1 MPPRWILHSKAPV
14 EPTPAPIQNVFTMNA
29 SAFAPYAE
37 SISTLSSSHCCIT
50 AFSPSSAAPVP
61 PVITMDTNSG
71 ATQFILRTLYNEEG
85 NEFTVHTLVRDQTAV
100 LTVLNLEEVPQL
112 PMLLTAST
120 HQRMIA
126 IPTNSREPSHSQS
139 HISRGRSQT
148 CRSSRASNRGDK
160 DPFTEGPSGNLSPD
174 DGDGEGPADPVL
186 PVVLLLEELL
196 TQNLWNPLHNKPSHF
211 SKALKDL

>member
-1 MPPRWILHSKAPV
+1 
-14 EPTPAPIQNVFTMNA
+14 MNA

-71 ATQFILRTLYNEEG
+71 ATQFILRTLYNEEE
-85 NEFTVHTLVRDQTAV
+85 NLVI
-100 LTVLNLEEVPQL
+100 LNPTFPEVVPRHVDHLGLATEE
-112 PMLLTAST
+112 TKT
-120 HQRMIA
+120 
-126 IPTNSREPSHSQS
+126 T
-139 HISRGRSQT
+139 
-148 CRSSRASNRGDK
+148 
-160 DPFTEGPSGNLSPD
+160 FTEGPSGNLSPD